1 MTSARPVSAAD
12 TSDREIV
19 VTRVFDAPR
28 ALVFKAWTDPKHL
41 AHWWGPNGF
50 SITTHEMEFKPGG
63 VWRFVMHGPDGRDY
77 KNEQVYVEI
86 VEPERLVYRHVSTPQ
101 FQMTVTFADNGGKTR
116 LTAQMLFAST
126 AARDQTIKTFGAVEG
141 LKQTLGRLAE
151 HVTNM
156 KEGPT
161 MTHNAEVTVGDRELT
176 ITRIFDAPRPLVF
189 FAWSTPKHLMR
200 WFAPN
205 NFTVPE
211 CEMDFR
217 DGGKFRLCMRG
228 FGKDHWM
235 NGVFREIVKP
245 ERIVWSSMLDNDT
258 NEVVTTVTFTVVGGK
273 TKLTVDQTYSVETDS
288 TRGAPQG
295 WTETLDHLAELLAD
309 A

>member
-1 MTSARPVSAAD
+1 MTPN
-12 TSDREIV
+12 TEI
-19 VTRVFDAPR
+19 
-28 ALVFKAWTDPKHL
+28 
-41 AHWWGPNGF
+41 
-50 SITTHEMEFKPGG
+50 
-63 VWRFVMHGPDGRDY
+63 
-77 KNEQVYVEI
+77 
-86 VEPERLVYRHVSTPQ
+86 
-101 FQMTVTFADNGGKTR
+101 
-116 LTAQMLFAST
+116 
-126 AARDQTIKTFGAVEG
+126 
-141 LKQTLGRLAE
+141 
-151 HVTNM
+151 
-156 KEGPT
+156 
-161 MTHNAEVTVGDRELT
+161 TVGDRELT

-189 FAWSTPKHLMR
+189 FAWSNPKHLMR

-228 FGKDHWM
+228 FGRDHWM

-245 ERIVWSSMLDNDT
+245 ERIVWSSSLDNDT
-258 NEVVTTVTFTVVGGK
+258 NEVLTTATFTVMNGK
-273 TKLTVDQTYSVETDS
+273 TRLIVLQTYSIETDS